1 MRPMISSSGQ
11 DGKLE
16 RHWSPVLAQRLVQQ
30 AAVARLG
37 ELALDAS
44 DPGALIAH
52 TIELVTSTL
61 DADLIGIAELQPG
74 GREFALHGGPRF
86 PDGLAPDLVLSAEW
100 NDSQAGFTLVTGQP
114 TVVDDYMEHE
124 DRFRPS
130 EMLIGQGVRS
140 GVTVLIGGRDSS
152 YGVLGAFSHEASRF
166 SEDDIGFLQS
176 VANVFAHAVDR
187 WRVEEQ
193 ARREA
198 LRDPLT
204 GLPNR
209 MLGLDRI
216 AHALAR
222 DDRDALGDVAL
233 MVVDV
238 DRFNVINDSL
248 GHRIGDTLLRD
259 LALRLRTAVRPGDTV
274 ARFGGDEFVIL
285 CDVVGGDD
293 AALEIARRVGAAFAE
308 PFVVAGDEHVV
319 TASIG
324 VVMRSGSHSAAEELL
339 RDADAAMYRAKER
352 GRDRVELFDPG
363 MRARAVVRQQIEGEL
378 RRGIERDELRPH
390 FQPIVSIADGRV
402 TGFEALVRWEH
413 PDRGVLMPA
422 QFVPVAEE
430 SGLIVELGR
439 HVLRRACQTAVG
451 WRGLRDDLVDVPIHV
466 NISPRQIA
474 DETMADE
481 LRVVIDETGID
492 PRTLT
497 LEITETTLIERARGH
512 RAVLENLVGLGVE
525 LVLDDFGTGYSS
537 LSYLQRFPIS
547 GLKVDRSFVM
557 GLCTDRGDAAIVDA
571 IMRMA
576 RALGLRVIAEGVE
589 RPDQLEALRHLGCEY
604 AQGWLFA
611 RSLDVGDAR
620 EALVAGRADAL
631 LG

>member
-1 MRPMISSSGQ
+1 MRPMPRSSERI
-11 DGKLE
+11 GKLE
-16 RHWSPVLAQRLVQQ
+16 RDWSPALAQRLVQQ

-37 ELALDAS
+37 ELALDAL
-44 DPGALIAH
+44 DPAALTAQ
-52 TIELVTSTL
+52 TIGLVTSTL
-61 DADLIGIAELQPG
+61 EADLIGIAELQPG
-74 GREFALHGGPRF
+74 GREFLLHGGSGF
-86 PDGLAPDLVLSAEW
+86 ADGLNHNLMLSAEW
-100 NDSQAGFTLVTGQP
+100 NDSQAGFTLVTGQA
-114 TVVDDYMEHE
+114 TVVDDLECE
-124 DRFRPS
+124 DRFQPS
-130 EMLIGQGVRS
+130 DLLVGNGVRS

-152 YGVLGAFSHEASRF
+152 YGVLGAFSRQVGAF
-166 SEDDIGFLQS
+166 SEDDIAFLQS

-187 WRVEEQ
+187 WRFEEHT
-193 ARREA
+193 RREA
-198 LRDPLT
+198 LRDSLT

-209 MLGLDRI
+209 TLGLDRI
-216 AHALAR
+216 SHALAR
-222 DDRDALGDVAL
+222 GDRDGRRDVAL

-259 LALRLRTAVRPGDTV
+259 LAIRLRAAVRPGDTV

-285 CDVVGGDD
+285 CDVVGDGD
-293 AALEIARRVGAAFAE
+293 AALEIARRVADAFAQ
-308 PFVVAGDEHVV
+308 PFIVAGEEHVV
-319 TASIG
+319 TASLG
-324 VVMRSGSHSAAEELL
+324 VVIRDPSHTAAEELL

-363 MRARAVVRQQIEGEL
+363 MRARAIVRQQTEGDL

-390 FQPIVSIADGRV
+390 FQPIISIADGRV

-413 PDRGVLMPA
+413 PERGLLVPA
-422 QFVPVAEE
+422 QFIPVAEE

-439 HVLRRACQTAVG
+439 HVLRHACRTALS
-451 WRGLRDDLVDVPIHV
+451 WHGLRDDLVDVPIHV

-474 DETMADE
+474 DAAMVDE
-481 LRVVIDETGID
+481 LRDVITETGID
-492 PRTLT
+492 PTTLK

-512 RAVLENLVGLGVE
+512 RTVLESLVGIGVE

-557 GLCTDRGDAAIVDA
+557 GLSTDRGDAAIVDA

-576 RALGLRVIAEGVE
+576 RAFGLKVIAEGVE
-589 RPDQLEALRHLGCEY
+589 RNDQLEALRNLGCEH

-611 RSLDVGDAR
+611 RALDADDAR
-620 EALVAGRADAL
+620 EAFVAGRSDAL
-631 LG
+631 LK